1 MTTFLTNEQQ
11 VLDALHINSF
21 RNISKQKIMDFIS
34 LVPSMDSEKAIA
46 IINQFPN
53 YVDFA
58 KHMVDQLT
66 VTSNQIIISSEER
79 NRIVLFA
86 YRRILVDLGEILK
99 RDDINQE
106 DRDKISRQMIEI
118 ADKMSVIDAENKK
131 HLCQITKQ
139 QNCVILFLA
148 GIAVCTLGV
157 NIRSRAIPHLQN

>member
-66 VTSNQIIISSEER
+66 VTCNQNISS
-79 NRIVLFA
+79 N
-86 YRRILVDLGEILK
+86 D
-99 RDDINQE
+99 
-106 DRDKISRQMIEI
+106 
-118 ADKMSVIDAENKK
+118 
-131 HLCQITKQ
+131 
-139 QNCVILFLA
+139 
-148 GIAVCTLGV
+148 
-157 NIRSRAIPHLQN
+157 